1 MRGLRK
7 KPSTFRANKVF
18 SERLLLKQDA
28 STVDKAL
35 DSKFEQLKFK
45 PVKFFKEIL
54 DLRLTDS
61 RKPEFPI
68 LRLNRKMELRR
79 NSAFA
84 KNKG

>member
-7 KPSTFRANKVF
+7 SPRALRPNRLF
-18 SERLLLKQDA
+18 SERSLLKQDVN
-28 STVDKAL
+28 TVDKAL

-68 LRLNRKMELRR
+68 LRLNRKIKLRR
-79 NSAFA
+79 KSAFA
-84 KNKG
+84 QNKG